1 MKLIIRADDVG
12 YTDVCNIGAFETI
25 ERGVVTSADVMMDT
39 PGTEDALQRLK
50 AFPWISLGWH
60 THMWG
65 SPVLAPQ
72 EVPSLVM
79 ADAGRIRFRKD
90 LRTASDVVF
99 AEALAEC
106 HAQIERCVRILGRA
120 PDVTGGSRANEAA
133 FGRAMRQVCDE
144 YGIAYN
150 ATIYPGPSDG
160 MPWTAPA
167 DPRWASRK
175 IYHLG
180 PRHPQNATQ
189 ALLTDSLTAQEEY
202 DPASFYLNDPSHMLE
217 LGADEVMMT
226 ALHPGYVDYYVYRLG
241 DYGPQARN
249 FILARPLDVEAL
261 CSDRL
266 KNWIRQNRVELVNF
280 RDALYGTRE
289 YQNHLRATGS
299 DLCMI

>member
-1 MKLIIRADDVG
+1 MKLLVRADDVG

-25 ERGVVTSADVMMDT
+25 ENGVVTSADVMMDT
-39 PGTEDALQRLK
+39 PGAEDALRRLK

-65 SPVLAPQ
+65 SPVLDPQ
-72 EVPSLVM
+72 DVPSLVM
-79 ADAGRIRFRKD
+79 KDAGRVRFRKD
-90 LRTASDVVF
+90 LRSAQHVIF
-99 AEALAEC
+99 EEALAEC
-106 HAQIERCVRILGRA
+106 HAQIERCVKILGRA
-120 PDVTGGSRANEAA
+120 PDVTGGVRVTEAA
-133 FGRAMRQVCDE
+133 FGRALKQVCDE

-150 ATIYPGPSDG
+150 TTIYPGPSDG
-160 MPWTAPA
+160 TPWTAPV

-175 IYHLG
+175 ISHLG
-180 PRHPQNATQ
+180 PRHPLNATQ
-189 ALLTDSLTAQEEY
+189 ALLSDSLAAQEDY
-202 DPASFYLNDPSHMLE
+202 DPASFFLDDPSHMLD
-217 LGADEVMMT
+217 LDDDKVMMT

-266 KNWIRQNRVELVNF
+266 KDWIRRNRVELINY